1 MGAAA
6 LFAVLSRGTLWMQLR
21 QQVGLSALTELGAS
35 ASGAAVAIV
44 WHANPLLIALFAAPF
59 YTVRTAIAARA
70 GELAAV
76 RAANHDVLT
85 GLANRRAFMDVL
97 VREEARAQR
106 GGGAPSLIAI
116 DLDGFKPINDTYG
129 HAAGD
134 AALKAIASVLEAEC
148 RSYDVVA
155 RFGGDEF
162 TLLLPDTTTE
172 SAYAVAENVL
182 ARIMATP
189 VVPNDEAYRMSASLG
204 VATLFQHAE
213 TSEALLESADT
224 ALYHVKHRTK
234 RSIAVATRSASV
246 A

>member
-44 WHANPLLIALFAAPF
+44 WHANPLLIALFAALL
-59 YTVRTAIAARA
+59 YGADSHSSTRR
-70 GELAAV
+70 ELAAV

-155 RFGGDEF
+155 RW
-162 TLLLPDTTTE
+162 
-172 SAYAVAENVL
+172 
-182 ARIMATP
+182 R
-189 VVPNDEAYRMSASLG
+189 R
-204 VATLFQHAE
+204 
-213 TSEALLESADT
+213 
-224 ALYHVKHRTK
+224 
-234 RSIAVATRSASV
+234 
-246 A
+246 